1 MSNASQSDRIFK
13 VTTSKG
19 TDKLLFCSMEA
30 REDLSSNFEISLKLL
45 SEDRSIGIK
54 DLLGQTMTVS
64 VPLSGGGTRYFHGIV
79 SRFKY
84 AGTRGSFALY
94 EAELVPWLWCLT
106 RTADCRIFQQMSVPD
121 IIKQV
126 FRDHGFSDFSDKLT
140 HTYTD
145 REYCV
150 QYRESDFAFVN
161 RLMEQEGIYYYFDHS
176 SSKHTL
182 CLCDDVSSHST
193 VTDYAKVPFV
203 PPGNESRRETEH
215 IFDWAVTQEVSTGTV
230 TLNDYDFEN
239 PKTDLLV
246 KSMVSRGYTH
256 GDFEIYDYP
265 GSFSKSDAGEA
276 YARKRVE
283 ENTARQERVEGRS
296 NAAGLETGAIFTLED
311 HPRSDQNRQ
320 YLLTSTT
327 YYIANNEYENLS
339 SGDGEVTREVFF
351 SAMQSGVPYRTHRT
365 TPMPAIHGPQTAVV
379 VGKKGEEIW
388 TDKYGRVKVQF
399 HWDRLG
405 KKDEN
410 SSCWVRVSQLWA
422 GKSWGAMHIPRV
434 GQEVIVEFLEGDPDR
449 PIITGRLYNA
459 DEMPPYTLPDQQTQ
473 SGIKSRSTKE
483 ATDQNFNELRFDD
496 KKGEESIYFH
506 AEKDF
511 ERVVENNDSLKVGLE
526 GKADGNQSI
535 EIHNNQTMIVGNDE
549 SAEGN
554 QILTIWKDQKE
565 TLKTGN
571 KSVVIEKGD
580 ESVEIKEG
588 SRTSVIKTN
597 DTLTL
602 TSGDHTIQISA
613 GKSVIEA
620 ASSIELKVGPS
631 SILIDP
637 SGITLKSTNIEI
649 KGDGKIDLESIQTT
663 CKGSGQLT
671 LQGGMIKLN

>member
-1 MSNASQSDRIFK
+1 
-13 VTTSKG
+13 
-19 TDKLLFCSMEA
+19 
-30 REDLSSNFEISLKLL
+30 
-45 SEDRSIGIK
+45 
-54 DLLGQTMTVS
+54 
-64 VPLSGGGTRYFHGIV
+64 
-79 SRFKY
+79 
-84 AGTRGSFALY
+84 
-94 EAELVPWLWCLT
+94 
-106 RTADCRIFQQMSVPD
+106 
-121 IIKQV
+121 
-126 FRDHGFSDFSDKLT
+126 
-140 HTYTD
+140 
-145 REYCV
+145 
-150 QYRESDFAFVN
+150 
-161 RLMEQEGIYYYFDHS
+161 
-176 SSKHTL
+176 
-182 CLCDDVSSHST
+182 
-193 VTDYAKVPFV
+193 
-203 PPGNESRRETEH
+203 
-215 IFDWAVTQEVSTGTV
+215 
-230 TLNDYDFEN
+230 
-239 PKTDLLV
+239 
-246 KSMVSRGYTH
+246 
-256 GDFEIYDYP
+256 
-265 GSFSKSDAGEA
+265 
-276 YARKRVE
+276 
-283 ENTARQERVEGRS
+283 
-296 NAAGLETGAIFTLED
+296 
-311 HPRSDQNRQ
+311 
-320 YLLTSTT
+320 
-327 YYIANNEYENLS
+327 
-339 SGDGEVTREVFF
+339 
-351 SAMQSGVPYRTHRT
+351 
-365 TPMPAIHGPQTAVV
+365 
-379 VGKKGEEIW
+379 
-388 TDKYGRVKVQF
+388 
-399 HWDRLG
+399 
-405 KKDEN
+405 
-410 SSCWVRVSQLWA
+410 
-422 GKSWGAMHIPRV
+422 
-434 GQEVIVEFLEGDPDR
+434 
-449 PIITGRLYNA
+449 
-459 DEMPPYTLPDQQTQ
+459 MPPYTLPDHQTQ

-663 CKGSGQLT
+663 CKGSGELT